1 VSVQTTSRDP
11 TPADLWR
18 AARLPVL
25 IVGAVLA
32 VTVLL
37 AIVANRTQAGLLDP
51 RAVDPSGSRALA
63 TLLRDQGVRVD
74 LVQTVAEVGR
84 AEPGD
89 TVLVTHPGV
98 LQEQQL
104 TALRETGAD
113 LVLVA
118 PGQPALDVLAGGL
131 AESGADDVAARS
143 PACSL
148 HAAARAGVADMG
160 DVLYAA
166 AAGAD
171 AALCYPAEDG
181 AGLAQT
187 NAGGRQ
193 VTAIGTPVP
202 LTNDRL
208 DEQGNAALSMMLL
221 GANERLLWYLPAL
234 DDPAL
239 EPRSVGDLVPGG
251 VRWGLLQLAIAIGLL
266 AVWQARRLGPVVVE
280 PLPVVVRAAETV
292 EGRARLYRRSA
303 ARDRAAAALR
313 EAALAR
319 IVPMVG
325 LSRQAQPTE
334 VVAAVAA
341 RSPRP
346 APEVGV
352 LLYGSVPHDDMSLI
366 RLADELDRLERE
378 VRRR

>member
-1 VSVQTTSRDP
+1 MSVQATSRDP
-11 TPADLWR
+11 SAADLWR

-25 IVGAVLA
+25 LVAVVLGVAMLVGV
-32 VTVLL
+32 
-37 AIVANRTQAGLLDP
+37 VASRTQAGLLDP

-63 TLLRDQGVRVD
+63 TLLRDQGVRVE
-74 LVQTVAEVGR
+74 LAQTVAEASR

-89 TVLVTHPGV
+89 TVLVTRPGL

-118 PGQPALDVLAGGL
+118 PDQPALDVLASGL
-131 AESGADDVAARS
+131 AESGVAEVATRS

-148 HAAARAGVADMG
+148 DAATRAGAADMG
-160 DVLYAA
+160 GLLYAA

-171 AALCYPAEDG
+171 AILCYPAKDG
-181 AGLAQT
+181 ASLART
-187 NAGGRQ
+187 SAGGRRA
-193 VTAIGTPVP
+193 TAIGTPAP

-208 DEQGNAALSMMLL
+208 DEEGNAALSMMLL

-251 VRWGLLQLAIAIGLL
+251 VRFGLLQLAIGIALL
-266 AVWQARRLGPVVVE
+266 ALWQARRLGPVVAE

-292 EGRARLYRRSA
+292 EGRARLYRRA
-303 ARDRAAAALR
+303 GARDRAAASLR

-325 LSRQAQPTE
+325 LSRHAQPTA
-334 VVAAVAA
+334 VVSAVAA
-341 RSPRP
+341 RSRWV
-346 APEVGV
+346 APEVGA
-352 LLYGSVPHDDMSLI
+352 LLYGSAPGDDATLV

-378 VRRR
+378 VRRT